1 MDLWTKGPIYPT
13 IFMPTGFMMHIGLIL
28 KKMGFRLLV
37 VTMVFIVVKSIIDSD
52 YSDPFFTVTSFFYYV
67 SGVIFFMFS
76 WELSD
81 RIIKKHLRDDPY
93 KGLGWVAGVQI
104 LGKTIGALLPLFA
117 IGYYLALFHFASVL
131 DLKSQEPWLQF
142 RMDFSRAALIAT
154 ILILCNLF
162 YFSGQVKNRLHTR
175 MLKLEKEVLAT
186 NYKILKN
193 QISPH
198 FLFNSLHTL
207 TSLMYE
213 DRDLASDFTARLAS
227 CYRYILDNQDS
238 DLTSLDK
245 ELSFLDSFIFMM
257 DVRHQTSLSIR
268 MEINLAPNT
277 YVIPTLTLQMLME
290 NALKHNS
297 FSDKHPMEVI
307 ISNDH
312 RYLRI
317 SNTLRKRNDAHSSTQ
332 LGLENIKNRFSF
344 YTTSPVLIEQRNG
357 HFTVSLPLLKKNVEQ
372 KSPLHLLT

>member
-1 MDLWTKGPIYPT
+1 
-13 IFMPTGFMMHIGLIL
+13 
-28 KKMGFRLLV
+28 MGFRLLV